1 MPIFH
6 FQFQGEGGWEPIGA
20 GEGRGDDALDG
31 AFADLREL
39 SGGTLPAG
47 TYQVIESRSS
57 NALWQTFEV
66 GGDSEI
72 VDDYAASSWRGR

>member
-6 FQFQGEGGWEPIGA
+6 FQFQGEGGWEAIGA
-20 GEGRGDDALDG
+20 GEGSRDDALGG

-39 SGGTLPAG
+39 SGGRLPAG

-57 NALWQTFEV
+57 NALWQTFEL
-66 GGDSEI
+66 GADGKI
-72 VDDYAASSWRGR
+72 VDYAAASRRGR

>member
-6 FQFQGEGGWEPIGA
+6 FQYQGESGWETLGA
-20 GEGRGDDALDG
+20 GEGLGDDPVGG
-31 AFADLREL
+31 AIDDLRRL

-57 NALWQTFEV
+57 SSQWQTFEL
-66 GGDSEI
+66 G
-72 VDDYAASSWRGR
+72 VDGQILR

>member
-1 MPIFH
+1 MSIFH
-6 FQFQGEGGWEPIGA
+6 FQFRGEVGWEPVGA
-20 GEGRGDDALDG
+20 GEGRGEDALDG

-39 SGGTLPAG
+39 SGGSLPAG

-66 GGDSEI
+66 GGDGEI
-72 VDDYAASSWRGR
+72 VDYAAPSRRGR

>member
-6 FQFQGEGGWEPIGA
+6 FQIQGDGGWEPIGA
-20 GEGRGDDALDG
+20 GEGRGDDALGG

-39 SGGTLPAG
+39 SGGSLPAG

-66 GGDSEI
+66 GGDGEI
-72 VDDYAASSWRGR
+72 VDYAASSRRGR

>member
-39 SGGTLPAG
+39 SGGTMPAG

-57 NALWQTFEV
+57 DALWQTFEV

-72 VDDYAASSWRGR
+72 VDYAASSRRGR